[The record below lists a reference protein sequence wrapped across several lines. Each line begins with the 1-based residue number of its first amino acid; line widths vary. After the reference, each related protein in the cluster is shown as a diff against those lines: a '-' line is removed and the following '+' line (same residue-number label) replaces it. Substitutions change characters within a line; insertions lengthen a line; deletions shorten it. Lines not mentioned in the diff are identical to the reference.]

1 MKKLVE
7 ENIIHIVNFTI
18 VFHCLL
24 VFRYSTHLLIS
35 YYTILV

>member
-7 ENIIHIVNFTI
+7 GNIIDMVNFTI
-18 VFHCLL
+18 VFPCLL
-24 VFRYSTHLLIS
+24 VFQYSTHLLIS